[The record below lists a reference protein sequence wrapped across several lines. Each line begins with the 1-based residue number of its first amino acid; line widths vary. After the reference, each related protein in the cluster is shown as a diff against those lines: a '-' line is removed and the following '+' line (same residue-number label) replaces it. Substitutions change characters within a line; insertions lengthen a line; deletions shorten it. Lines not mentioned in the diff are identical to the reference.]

1 MKTVAIRTGDHRL
14 LGTVRE
20 TEDPTSWELEW
31 SGAAEGQPARRMLK
45 AAENVVLRNDGERI
59 VLTCGADQEAMR
71 AELGKRPEL
80 TVSRAGDR
88 YALELIVPASD
99 GMVHDDDDFRTPLRR
114 ITCPTCVE
122 QIAKIRTRRREDA
135 FGKNEGPQAIAEHSR
150 RISEAYTRLAEIE
163 ESMEDRRKF
172 KTLRK

>member
-20 TEDPTSWELEW
+20 TEDPTTWELEW

-71 AELGKRPEL
+71 AEFGKRPE
-80 TVSRAGDR
+80 
-88 YALELIVPASD
+88 
-99 GMVHDDDDFRTPLRR
+99 
-114 ITCPTCVE
+114 
-122 QIAKIRTRRREDA
+122 
-135 FGKNEGPQAIAEHSR
+135 
-150 RISEAYTRLAEIE
+150 
-163 ESMEDRRKF
+163 
-172 KTLRK
+172 